1 MKRDMKLVEEIFS
14 KVEAAPADSPI
25 SRKGIVIDGY
35 DDSSIERHLDIM
47 VDAGFLVER
56 TDLPPANPVDCG
68 DMASITISWHGYNV
82 FRSMA
87 RSPRP
92 CS

>member
-1 MKRDMKLVEEIFS
+1 
-14 KVEAAPADSPI
+14 
-25 SRKGIVIDGY
+25 VIDGY